1 MTTDFF
7 DRLPLIFGGLSPNQK
22 DVLRSLFIPVEC
34 FSGTVLF
41 EQGDPAEH
49 LFLVV
54 SGEVVI
60 RYKPDD
66 GPAITVARVHPGSVV
81 GWSAALGNPAYTS
94 GAICET
100 YTQMLR
106 VRGADL
112 RGLCTYDPDTG
123 YLILERL
130 AKVIAERL
138 RKGQEQVLAL
148 LLQGLRNGM
157 DCVKEENHNG
167 RPRL

>member
-1 MTTDFF
+1 MATDFF
-7 DRLPLIFGGLSPNQK
+7 DRLPLIFGGLNSQQL
-22 DVLRSLFIPVEC
+22 DVLRPLFIPVEC

-41 EQGDPAEH
+41 EQGDPAEY

-94 GAICET
+94 GAVCET

-106 VRGADL
+106 VRGYDL
-112 RGLCTYDPDTG
+112 RLLCNADPDVG
-123 YLILERL
+123 FLILERL

-138 RKGQEQVLAL
+138 RKGQDQILAL

-157 DCVKEENHNG
+157 DCVRENQ
-167 RPRL
+167 

>member
-1 MTTDFF
+1 
-7 DRLPLIFGGLSPNQK
+7 
-22 DVLRSLFIPVEC
+22 VEC
-34 FSGTVLF
+34 YSGTVLF

-66 GPAITVARVHPGSVV
+66 GPAITVARVHPGGIV
-81 GWSAALGNPAYTS
+81 GWSAALRNPAYTS

-106 VRGADL
+106 VRGDDL
-112 RGLCTYDPDTG
+112 RSLCYQQPETG
-123 YLILERL
+123 FVILERL
-130 AKVIAERL
+130 ARVIAERL
-138 RKGQEQVLAL
+138 RYSQEQVLEL
-148 LLQGLRNGM
+148 LMQGLRNGM
-157 DCVKEENHNG
+157 DCVREEQ
-167 RPRL
+167 